1 MKKFKLISN
10 LYYNY
15 KCLKMKVLFI
25 SLIYLII
32 RPNKLFFKNNT
43 NIVININHHYNKL
56 IEENFFVFDSNNLEK
71 VIPHMYGFSIS
82 KKGILTDNYYK
93 EIGNYET
100 PEPQGAFIMIR
111 KEEDKIILNQDF
123 HGSFGLYMYENKSAN
138 YFALSNSFLLL
149 EEYLIGKQNISFNKD
164 YADNLLISDL
174 YSYSIYETL
183 IKEIIQLPSNS
194 IVTINIQ
201 KKTFNM
207 LEVDY
212 GENTIPL
219 ESEEGIKII
228 DKWVDKWGYIFRSLK
243 SKTKIISCDLSGG
256 FDTRTVLAILL
267 NSGINLNEILIR
279 SATDDK
285 FVHIEDY
292 KIASNIS
299 SNYGLK
305 LNNKNFENNDT
316 IWNSKETLL
325 GTLYTKL
332 GFHKEFYFNKKFFN
346 KPRFIFTGHGG
357 EDLRGSPGYPIKNYI
372 DRICSRNIF
381 GHKKEFDNSSKRL
394 INRSLAL
401 LKQKKNYNND
411 YEISYD
417 LYSRIVGRNHFG
429 RSAVEAFLANIYS
442 IQPLMDPDI
451 KKIKYNITGNSPHD
465 LLAYIYVRF
474 AHDLIDFP
482 VQGNR
487 RLNLESIRN
496 AEKLNEKLF
505 PFKVKLDLNR
515 KFYIDVKRKYSS
527 SRSKNDKDINDI
539 LKELFKSSEYLR
551 IINKIYDKN
560 IYYSSKEYTQKSNYH
575 PLRHEYGLLAI
586 FVTQKYLSINE
597 RLMKRIDNEKT

>member
-1 MKKFKLISN
+1 
-10 LYYNY
+10 
-15 KCLKMKVLFI
+15 
-25 SLIYLII
+25 
-32 RPNKLFFKNNT
+32 
-43 NIVININHHYNKL
+43 
-56 IEENFFVFDSNNLEK
+56 
-71 VIPHMYGFSIS
+71 
-82 KKGILTDNYYK
+82 
-93 EIGNYET
+93 
-100 PEPQGAFIMIR
+100 MIR